1 MDKKEYIDRFNEIFG
16 DFGIIFNDYNLQ
28 KTANDIQNHKTNRK
42 NDFVDNSD
50 TDKSDTDK
58 SNTDKS
64 DTDKSDTDKSNTD
77 KSDTDK
83 SSTDKSDANDNES
96 SQSADMSDIEEQTTP
111 ILQAGFVAP
120 DGWEIDYEKSNFDM
134 GDVRFKRQLQK
145 FTSFEKDT
153 EWCKLKDDL
162 CNHYITS
169 YNEGDNAVVLLNRLA
184 MKSYLEKNAN
194 HFSFV
199 NHNEVYRIIDMQCN
213 DNKILKPY
221 YFFAICRYDDMCIPN
236 ISNIK
241 STITY
246 VESIDENHVL
256 CKITFKDTPLSV
268 IEANCY
274 KILNDKNFMWFNTFD
289 GAVKFIDMNKESL
302 VLSGL

>member
-1 MDKKEYIDRFNEIFG
+1 MEINMDEKEYINRLNEIFG
-16 DFGIIFNDYNLQ
+16 DFGIKFNDYNLQ

-42 NDFVDNSD
+42 NDFVDKSN

-77 KSDTDK
+77 KSNTDK
-83 SSTDKSDANDNES
+83 SYANDNES

-241 STITY
+241 NTIRY

>member
-1 MDKKEYIDRFNEIFG
+1 MDEKEYINRLNEIFG
-16 DFGIIFNDYNLQ
+16 EFGIKFNDYNLQ

-42 NDFVDNSD
+42 NDFVD
-50 TDKSDTDK
+50 
-58 SNTDKS
+58 KS
-64 DTDKSDTDKSNTD
+64 DTDKSDTDKSGTDNSDTD
-77 KSDTDK
+77 KSSTDK

-145 FTSFEKDT
+145 FTSFEKDI

-169 YNEGDNAVVLLNRLA
+169 YNEGENALVLLNRLA
-184 MKSYLEKNAN
+184 MKSYLGKNAN

-236 ISNIK
+236 ISTIK
-241 STITY
+241 SKVTHI
-246 VESIDENHVL
+246 ESIDENHVL

>member
-1 MDKKEYIDRFNEIFG
+1 MDEKEYIDRFNEIFG

-42 NDFVDNSD
+42 NDFVD
-50 TDKSDTDK
+50 
-58 SNTDKS
+58 KS
-64 DTDKSDTDKSNTD
+64 DTDKSDTDNSSTD
-77 KSDTDK
+77 KSDTDNSSTDK
-83 SSTDKSDANDNES
+83 SSTDKSYANDNES
-96 SQSADMSDIEEQTTP
+96 SQSVNMSDIE
-111 ILQAGFVAP
+111 AGFVAP

-153 EWCKLKDDL
+153 EWFKLKDDL

-169 YNEGDNAVVLLNRLA
+169 YNEVDNAVVLLNRLA

>member
-1 MDKKEYIDRFNEIFG
+1 MDEKEYINKLNEIFG
-16 DFGIIFNDYNLQ
+16 EFGIKFNDYILQ

-42 NDFVDNSD
+42 NDFVD
-50 TDKSDTDK
+50 
-58 SNTDKS
+58 KS
-64 DTDKSDTDKSNTD
+64 DTDKSDT
-77 KSDTDK
+77 
-83 SSTDKSDANDNES
+83 NDNES
-96 SQSADMSDIEEQTTP
+96 SQSANMSDIEEQTTP